1 MQPSACFRP
10 CFRNLPQVLP
20 QTKNLA
26 SARFMEAAR
35 STDPEMTEN
44 DVVTALAGFDGLWES
59 LFPAEQARIA
69 RLLIE
74 RVTVS
79 AEGLAVDLRTEGL
92 GSVIREMVT
101 PKQELAA

>member
-1 MQPSACFRP
+1 
-10 CFRNLPQVLP
+10 
-20 QTKNLA
+20 
-26 SARFMEAAR
+26 MEATR
-35 STDPEMTEN
+35 RTTPDIDEQ

-74 RVTVS
+74 QVTVS
-79 AEGLAVDLRTEGL
+79 ADGLAVDLRTEGL

>member
-1 MQPSACFRP
+1 
-10 CFRNLPQVLP
+10 V
-20 QTKNLA
+20 
-26 SARFMEAAR
+26 EAAR
-35 STDPEMTEN
+35 RTAPDIDEQ
-44 DVVTALAGFDGLWES
+44 DVVTALSGFDGLWES

-79 AEGLAVDLRTEGL
+79 ADGLAVDLRTEGL
-92 GSVIREMVT
+92 GSVIRQMVT